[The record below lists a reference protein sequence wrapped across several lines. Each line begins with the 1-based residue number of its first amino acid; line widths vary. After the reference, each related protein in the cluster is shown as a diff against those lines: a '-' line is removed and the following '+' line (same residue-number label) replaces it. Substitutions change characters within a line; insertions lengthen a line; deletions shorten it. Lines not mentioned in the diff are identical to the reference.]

1 MSKYSA
7 RNPPKSD
14 DEKVETKKYAC
25 CILYP
30 DSNTYNVDSIISE
43 LANQHI
49 SFSVSPIHDRD
60 IKEDGSPKKPHY
72 HLLVAYP
79 NATTLNN
86 FCNLFYVCGLQKS
99 DLHIVQLCY
108 SGLGYFRYL
117 THKDNPEKA
126 QYDDNEI
133 RIFNDYNGIFE
144 KFKKTEKDKTNNLV
158 RIFQLVDE
166 LDTISFHTLMQYL
179 MLNEVDL
186 FEMITS
192 SSALAICVKEYQRS
206 LEYDKKLLKE

>member
-1 MSKYSA
+1 MSTNSI
-7 RNPPKSD
+7 RNPPQ
-14 DEKVETKKYAC
+14 DEKPQVEKKKYAC

-30 DSNTYNVDSIISE
+30 DSTTYNVDSIISE

-49 SFSVSPIHDRD
+49 SFAVSPCHDRD
-60 IKEDGSPKKPHY
+60 VKEDGSPKKPHY
-72 HLLVAYP
+72 HLLVAYS

-86 FCNLFYVCGLQKS
+86 FKSLFEFCGMQKS
-99 DLHIVQLCY
+99 DLHMVFLCN

-126 QYDDNEI
+126 QYNDNDI

-144 KFKKTEKDKTNNLV
+144 KFKKTEKNKTDNLI

-166 LDTISFHTLMQYL
+166 LETISFHTLMQYL
-179 MLNEVDL
+179 MLNEVEL
-186 FEMITS
+186 FQMITS
-192 SSALAICVKEYQRS
+192 SSALAICIKEYQRS
-206 LEYDKKLLKE
+206 FEYDRKLSKE

>member
-1 MSKYSA
+1 MSKTV

-14 DEKVETKKYAC
+14 EEKVETKKYAC

-30 DSNTYNVDSIISE
+30 DSTTYNVDCIISE
-43 LANQHI
+43 LASQHI
-49 SFSVSPIHDRD
+49 SFAVSPIHDRD

-86 FCNLFYVCGLQKS
+86 FCNLFQVCGLQKS

-108 SGLGYFRYL
+108 SGIGYFRYL

-133 RIFNDYNGIFE
+133 RIFNDYNGVFD
-144 KFKKTEKDKTNNLV
+144 KFNEQTGERPKGKCADECRKV
-158 RIFQLVDE
+158 R
-166 LDTISFHTLMQYL
+166 
-179 MLNEVDL
+179 
-186 FEMITS
+186 
-192 SSALAICVKEYQRS
+192 
-206 LEYDKKLLKE
+206 

>member
-1 MSKYSA
+1 MSKSA
-7 RNPPKSD
+7 RNPPLKK
-14 DEKVETKKYAC
+14 DEDKVETKKYAC

-30 DSNTYNVDSIISE
+30 DSTTYNVDSIIME

-49 SFSVSPIHDRD
+49 SFAVSPIHERD

-72 HLLVAYP
+72 HFLVAYP

-86 FCNLFYVCGLQKS
+86 FKSLFEICGLQKS
-99 DLHIVQLCY
+99 DLHVVQLCY
-108 SGLGYFRYL
+108 SGVGYFRYL

-144 KFKKTEKDKTNNLV
+144 KFQKTEKDKTNNLI

-179 MLNEVDL
+179 MLNEVEL
-186 FEMITS
+186 FKMITS
-192 SSALAICVKEYQRS
+192 SSALAICIKEYQRS
-206 LEYDKKLLKE
+206 LEYDKKQLKE